1 MVSAVTAATAASAL
15 KKPIAEDDFE
25 SQQKTNAEVC
35 VDYLSYKF
43 DEMDLAASWR
53 VMTKQKKDV
62 VDGIRLENASWRTW
76 AKQRN
81 NLKTI
86 SPQTLNWL
94 KDSDVTW
101 LYGPLHTV
109 IRAEEDPF
117 LTPRQATAE
126 DTLGL
131 ILQSKTKQ
139 QSKKPLKSALK
150 KVTTVDLLKRSAT
163 ELAIN
168 TTKDSSNHRRKISI
182 SQVNDELR
190 AVSPVILASHRQ
202 PRLRFNHQVEQC
214 IALTDE
220 EEREH
225 EDIEEEHSGVDEY
238 EEDLTLRPSTM
249 DHHDDSSEGDEDT
262 DQIITSHITYTEAA
276 DGNGMIGRRQL
287 FMPQR
292 KSIKKIAPARL
303 KKSQSDQD
311 TDDASISSTS
321 TASSVGY
328 ITSRSPI
335 PSSPIVY
342 DDDEEEEEEEDEIE
356 ENHSISDYEEYSAP
370 PTTTMDSFYQ
380 RPTPGQCLRQER
392 PSAQTIRSSSS
403 NSITQTYREKTNAAE
418 PALVTMHQT
427 ATDINNS
434 PSNKKGDNSTLFNHI
449 ATWAASYLWPNNT
462 RRSPTPQASVSA
474 SIIPS
479 STAAASSSP
488 STATSAIPI
497 ERHYVPPTS
506 SNASSL

>member
-1 MVSAVTAATAASAL
+1 M
-15 KKPIAEDDFE
+15 
-25 SQQKTNAEVC
+25 
-35 VDYLSYKF
+35 
-43 DEMDLAASWR
+43 
-53 VMTKQKKDV
+53 
-62 VDGIRLENASWRTW
+62 
-76 AKQRN
+76 
-81 NLKTI
+81 
-86 SPQTLNWL
+86 
-94 KDSDVTW
+94 
-101 LYGPLHTV
+101 
-109 IRAEEDPF
+109 
-117 LTPRQATAE
+117 
-126 DTLGL
+126 
-131 ILQSKTKQ
+131 
-139 QSKKPLKSALK
+139 KSALK

-163 ELAIN
+163 ELTIN
-168 TTKDSSNHRRKISI
+168 TTKDSSKHRRKISI
-182 SQVNDELR
+182 SLVNDELR

-225 EDIEEEHSGVDEY
+225 EDIEEEHDDLEDDK
-238 EEDLTLRPSTM
+238 EDLILRPTVM

-311 TDDASISSTS
+311 TDSASISSTS

-342 DDDEEEEEEEDEIE
+342 DDQEEEDEME
-356 ENHSISDYEEYSAP
+356 ETHSISDFEEYNEQ
-370 PTTTMDSFYQ
+370 PTTSTDSFYQ

-392 PSAQTIRSSSS
+392 PTAQTIRSSSS

-462 RRSPTPQASVSA
+462 RRSPTPQASVST
-474 SIIPS
+474 SILPS
-479 STAAASSSP
+479 STAAASNP
-488 STATSAIPI
+488 TSTATSAIPI

>member
-1 MVSAVTAATAASAL
+1 MVSATTASSAL

-25 SQQKTNAEVC
+25 SQQKTNVRQPEVC

-109 IRAEEDPF
+109 IRTEEDPF
-117 LTPRQATAE
+117 LTPRKATAE

-131 ILQSKTKQ
+131 ILQSKTK

-163 ELAIN
+163 ELANN
-168 TTKDSSNHRRKISI
+168 TTKDSSKRQRKISI
-182 SQVNDELR
+182 SQVNDALR

-202 PRLRFNHQVEQC
+202 PKLRFNHQVEQC

-225 EDIEEEHSGVDEY
+225 EDIEEH
-238 EEDLTLRPSTM
+238 EENEEEELIIRSSITDDGM
-249 DHHDDSSEGDEDT
+249 EDDSSEGDEDT
-262 DQIITSHITYTEAA
+262 DQIITSHITYTESA
-276 DGNGMIGRRQL
+276 DGNSMIGRRQS
-287 FMPQR
+287 FTPQR

-328 ITSRSPI
+328 ITSRSPVA
-335 PSSPIVY
+335 SSPIVY
-342 DDDEEEEEEEDEIE
+342 DDDDDEEEEEEHE
-356 ENHSISDYEEYSAP
+356 ENHSISDTEEYYIQ
-370 PTTTMDSFYQ
+370 PTNNMESFYQ
-380 RPTPGQCLRQER
+380 RPTPGQRLRQEK
-392 PSAQTIRSSSS
+392 PLVNMHRSSSS

-434 PSNKKGDNSTLFNHI
+434 AKKGDNSTLFNHI
-449 ATWAASYLWPNNT
+449 ATWAASYLWPNNIV
-462 RRSPTPQASVSA
+462 RSPSPQASVST

-479 STAAASSSP
+479 STAAA
-488 STATSAIPI
+488 AIPI

>member
-1 MVSAVTAATAASAL
+1 MVSTVTAATAASAL

-168 TTKDSSNHRRKISI
+168 TTKDSSKHRRKFSI

-202 PRLRFNHQVEQC
+202 PKLRFNHQVEQC

-225 EDIEEEHSGVDEY
+225 EDIEEEHDNLNEAEGDILLS
-238 EEDLTLRPSTM
+238 SSMM
-249 DHHDDSSEGDEDT
+249 DHNDDSSEGDEDT
-262 DQIITSHITYTEAA
+262 DQIITSHITYTETA
-276 DGNGMIGRRQL
+276 DGNGIIGRRQS

-342 DDDEEEEEEEDEIE
+342 DDDEEEEEEEEMD
-356 ENHSISDYEEYSAP
+356 ENHSISDFEEYTAQP
-370 PTTTMDSFYQ
+370 VNNMDSFYQ
-380 RPTPGQCLRQER
+380 RPTPGQSLRQGR

-434 PSNKKGDNSTLFNHI
+434 PSNKKGDNSTLLNHI
-449 ATWAASYLWPNNT
+449 ATWAASYLWSNNT
-462 RRSPTPQASVSA
+462 KRSPSPQASVST
-474 SIIPS
+474 SILPS
-479 STAAASSSP
+479 PTAAVSNTT
-488 STATSAIPI
+488 STAIPI
-497 ERHYVPPTS
+497 ERHYAPPTS

>member
-1 MVSAVTAATAASAL
+1 M
-15 KKPIAEDDFE
+15 
-25 SQQKTNAEVC
+25 
-35 VDYLSYKF
+35 
-43 DEMDLAASWR
+43 
-53 VMTKQKKDV
+53 
-62 VDGIRLENASWRTW
+62 
-76 AKQRN
+76 
-81 NLKTI
+81 
-86 SPQTLNWL
+86 
-94 KDSDVTW
+94 
-101 LYGPLHTV
+101 HTV
-109 IRAEEDPF
+109 IRTEEDPF
-117 LTPRQATAE
+117 LTPRKATAE

-131 ILQSKTKQ
+131 ILQSKTKH
-139 QSKKPLKSALK
+139 SKKPLKSALK

-168 TTKDSSNHRRKISI
+168 TTKDSSKRQRKISI

-225 EDIEEEHSGVDEY
+225 EDIEEEH
-238 EEDLTLRPSTM
+238 EENGEGELIIRSSAM
-249 DHHDDSSEGDEDT
+249 DNCMDDDSSEGDEDT
-262 DQIITSHITYTEAA
+262 DQIITSHITYTESA
-276 DGNGMIGRRQL
+276 DGNGMIGRRQS
-287 FMPQR
+287 FTPQR

-328 ITSRSPI
+328 ITSRSPVA
-335 PSSPIVY
+335 SSPIVY
-342 DDDEEEEEEEDEIE
+342 DDDEEEEQE
-356 ENHSISDYEEYSAP
+356 ENHSISDMEEYNIQ
-370 PTTTMDSFYQ
+370 PTDNMESFYQ
-380 RPTPGQCLRQER
+380 RPTPGQSLRQER
-392 PSAQTIRSSSS
+392 PLVNTHRSASS

-427 ATDINNS
+427 ATDINT
-434 PSNKKGDNSTLFNHI
+434 KKGDNSTLFNHI
-449 ATWAASYLWPNNT
+449 ATWAASYLWPNNIVK
-462 RRSPTPQASVSA
+462 SPSPQASVST

-479 STAAASSSP
+479 STAAA
-488 STATSAIPI
+488 AIPI